1 MKKKGTV
8 GLTLLLFLSMAS
20 APAWAQQASDI
31 LEKMIEAS
39 GGRKALESIT
49 DTSMSGDMNIIQMGM
64 SATVTMY
71 HKEPD
76 MSRQD
81 LEVMGM
87 LITQAFDG
95 NVAWFTNPQTG
106 GVEEMP
112 ASMLEYTK
120 RSSLQ
125 MGNAA
130 MLHPEKYGIKYEFKG
145 KESIEGK
152 DYFVLAQA
160 FANGDVNTWYVDA
173 DSYLLH
179 KMKTTSMEMMGGETE
194 QELVFTDYKEVNG
207 IITPHSMTIYQD
219 EAEFGNIAWLEI
231 KFNSGLDDALFK
243 MEK

>member
-1 MKKKGTV
+1 MKKTGTA
-8 GLTLLLFLSMAS
+8 GLTVLLFLSLAY
-20 APAWAQQASDI
+20 APARAQQASDI

-39 GGRKALESIT
+39 GGRKALEGIK

-71 HKEPD
+71 HKEPH

-81 LEVMGM
+81 IEVMGM

-106 GVEEMP
+106 AVEEMP
-112 ASMLEYTK
+112 PMMLEYTK

-130 MLHPEKYGIKYEFKG
+130 LLHPEKFGIKYEFKG

-152 DYFVLAQA
+152 DYFVLTQA
-160 FANGDVNTWYVDA
+160 FENGDVNTWYVNA

-179 KMKTTSMEMMGGETE
+179 KMKTTSLEMMGGETE
-194 QELVFTDYKEVNG
+194 QELVFTDYKKVNG
-207 IITPHSMTIYQD
+207 IMAFHSLTIYQD
-219 EAEFGNIAWLEI
+219 GAEFGNIVWTEV